1 MEYRKIATGMIEA
14 TYEAFKEWENP
25 TYTATVFDND
35 SDLEYELNKHGDIPV
50 WSKMDIDSKCA
61 AIEYVYKNRDTLE
74 LHSNCVSS
82 MVQATAYFMIYD
94 FVTNIIHS
102 EDETG
107 IPEIEMFF
115 DDLDFMSY
123 EEYNIEKSFVFP
135 ADGSRA
141 GPDVYSFDAR
151 ISKLCDGAPAEDH
164 PS

>member
-1 MEYRKIATGMIEA
+1 
-14 TYEAFKEWENP
+14 
-25 TYTATVFDND
+25 
-35 SDLEYELNKHGDIPV
+35 
-50 WSKMDIDSKCA
+50 MDIDSKCA